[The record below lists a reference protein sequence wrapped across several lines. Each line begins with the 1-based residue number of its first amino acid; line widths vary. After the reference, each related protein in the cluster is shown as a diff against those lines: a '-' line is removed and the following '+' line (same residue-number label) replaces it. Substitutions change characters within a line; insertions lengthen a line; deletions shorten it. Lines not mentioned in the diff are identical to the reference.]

1 MKTSLSIY
9 RYRYF
14 KKGLIYQ
21 LSIYQTPQDTIPRK
35 NDYVIY
41 EPPLIN
47 MIRHFC
53 WGFLVKSVCPG
64 SLSWMTLFLF
74 NVKIFWQ
81 TWMTGPDNYY
91 RKKTHNFWDGD
102 FLSLKVFAPASPEQI
117 DPLFFSSEN
126 DCWAFLVKSVC
137 TGLLQDPSAE
147 WLFSSLMWKYFGKVG
162 WQASSFLIL
171 PINLEKIAQNCL
183 SVCPSFSWAD
193 WPCFF
198 NCENISKKD
207 SKVPVRNRSDYPPA
221 K

>member
-1 MKTSLSIY
+1 MTSAQERGGVKEVSYRYQCFSSLSISISIFLKTSLSIY

-117 DPLFFSSEN
+117 DPLFLNVKMIVGHFWSRVFAQDYYRIPQLN
-126 DCWAFLVKSVC
+126 D
-137 TGLLQDPSAE
+137 
-147 WLFSSLMWKYFGKVG
+147 
-162 WQASSFLIL
+162 SFPL
-171 PINLEKIAQNCL
+171 
-183 SVCPSFSWAD
+183 
-193 WPCFF
+193 
-198 NCENISKKD
+198 
-207 SKVPVRNRSDYPPA
+207 
-221 K
+221 

>member
-1 MKTSLSIY
+1 MTSAQERGGGVKEVSYRYQCFSSLSISIFLKTSLSIY

-91 RKKTHNFWDGD
+91 RKKTHHFWDGD

-117 DPLFFSSEN
+117 DPLFLNVKMIVGHFWSRVFAQDYYRIPQLN
-126 DCWAFLVKSVC
+126 D
-137 TGLLQDPSAE
+137 
-147 WLFSSLMWKYFGKVG
+147 
-162 WQASSFLIL
+162 SFPL
-171 PINLEKIAQNCL
+171 
-183 SVCPSFSWAD
+183 
-193 WPCFF
+193 
-198 NCENISKKD
+198 
-207 SKVPVRNRSDYPPA
+207 
-221 K
+221 